1 MRLADEFAERQR
13 IVLALDALLAIVAIA
28 IQVEQRA
35 PASSSAR
42 PLRNWPPT
50 EPTQIHNDWL
60 RWAS

>member
-1 MRLADEFAERQR
+1 MSVADEERRR
-13 IVLALDALLAIVAIA
+13 ITVALDVLLAIVAIA

-35 PASSSAR
+35 PAQLAPR
-42 PLRNWPPT
+42 EPTPPR

>member
-1 MRLADEFAERQR
+1 MSVADEERRR
-13 IVLALDALLAIVAIA
+13 ITVALDVLLAIVAIA

-35 PASSSAR
+35 PAQ
-42 PLRNWPPT
+42 LPPT

>member
-1 MRLADEFAERQR
+1 MSVADEFEERRR
-13 IVLALDALLAIVAIA
+13 ITVALDVLLAIVAIA

-35 PASSSAR
+35 PAQ
-42 PLRNWPPT
+42 LPPT

>member
-1 MRLADEFAERQR
+1 MSVADEFEERRR
-13 IVLALDALLAIVAIA
+13 ITVALDVLLAIVAIA

-35 PASSSAR
+35 PAQLPRTAPTR
-42 PLRNWPPT
+42 PT